1 VSEQEKLGDYCP
13 SVLGQTGCAYQLILL
28 PFSRFASVQRHLQLP
43 DVTIPRLLM
52 SQQRGTTSMETWQRW
67 EGRVVSGRFR
77 LLNCLGGSEQS
88 AVYLTEIDGSK
99 VAIKLIPADGA
110 QAQIQRS
117 RWELA
122 SKLSHPHLLRI
133 LHTGRW
139 RADDEGDTYFAVME
153 YADEN
158 LAQILPSRLLTPA
171 EASEMLIP
179 TLDVLDY
186 LHGRG
191 MIHGSIKPANIM
203 AVDDELKLSSDGIRP
218 IGESGESAETGN
230 PYDAPENATGAISAS
245 SDFWSLGMTLVGAL
259 TNRLPTWD
267 RTTENDPELPENIPQ
282 PFDDIAKHCLT
293 RNPGRRW
300 STTEIRTFLDGAP
313 VTRKEGVVDEQL
325 SEVAEGRESPAL
337 AAQRRVPSPEAREPV
352 VERPGTEGKRRGD
365 RVAAAVIIVLVL
377 VVAGVR
383 LFRHSL
389 QTQQPASATSPQPS
403 AASPMPPTLPAS
415 SPTSRTN
422 ANAGRGAVAH
432 DVLPDVSRK
441 ARDTISGTVTVKV
454 KVDVDTSGAVSHAAL
469 VSSGGSGYFA
479 NQALQ
484 AARKWTFTPPS
495 VDGKAM
501 PSEWTLRFEFK
512 RNGTKAVPQRMS
524 PSL

>member
-1 VSEQEKLGDYCP
+1 
-13 SVLGQTGCAYQLILL
+13 
-28 PFSRFASVQRHLQLP
+28 
-43 DVTIPRLLM
+43 
-52 SQQRGTTSMETWQRW
+52 METRQRW
-67 EGRVVSGRFR
+67 EGRVVSGRFP
-77 LLNCLGGSEQS
+77 LLRYLGGSEQS

-99 VAIKLIPADGA
+99 AAIKLIPAVAA
-110 QAQIQRS
+110 QAQIQLS

-122 SKLSHPHLLRI
+122 SRLSHPHLLRT

-139 RADDEGDTYFAVME
+139 RADDEWDMYFAVME

-158 LAQILPSRLLTPA
+158 LTQILPSRLLTPA

-179 TLDVLDY
+179 TLDALDY

-191 MIHGSIKPANIM
+191 MVHGSIKPANIM
-203 AVDDELKLSSDGIRP
+203 AVGDELKLSTDGIRP
-218 IGESGESAETGN
+218 TGESGEAFEEGD
-230 PYDAPENATGAISAS
+230 PYDAPENATGAISPS
-245 SDFWSLGMTLVGAL
+245 SDIWSLGMTLVGAL

-267 RTTENDPELPENIPQ
+267 RTIENDPELPENIPQ
-282 PFDDIAKHCLT
+282 PFDDIAKHCLSW
-293 RNPGRRW
+293 NPGRRW

-313 VTRKEGVVDEQL
+313 VTRKEDVVDQQL

-337 AAQRRVPSPEAREPV
+337 AAQRRVPSPEARETV
-352 VERPGTEGKRRGD
+352 VERPGG

-403 AASPMPPTLPAS
+403 AASPMPPTVPAS
-415 SPTSRTN
+415 SPASRAN
-422 ANAGRGAVAH
+422 ASAGRGAVAH
-432 DVLPDVSRK
+432 EVLPDVSRK

-454 KVDVDTSGAVSHAAL
+454 KVGVDTSGAVSHAAL

-501 PSEWTLRFEFK
+501 PSEWSLRFEFK
-512 RNGTKAVPQRMS
+512 RNGTKAVPQRTS